1 MKLMVVIVQEQ
12 DYAKLATELIRNRVR
27 ATKFET
33 SGLYSNKKNV
43 TLFICVEDEQE
54 KEILN
59 YIRESC
65 TEREE
70 ICQVW
75 EYNGNMMVQAKKAL
89 KIGGAT
95 VFISEVSSMTKF

>member
-12 DYAKLATELIRNRVR
+12 DYVKLATRLIQNRIR

-43 TLFICVEDEQE
+43 TLFICVEDEQQE
-54 KEILN
+54 QILS
-59 YIRESC
+59 YIQESC
-65 TEREE
+65 TEREQ
-70 ICQVW
+70 ICEVW
-75 EYNGNMMVQAKKAL
+75 EYNGNMMVQAEKTL

-95 VFISEVSSMTKF
+95 IFISEVNQVMKF

>member
-1 MKLMVVIVQEQ
+1 MKLMMVIVQDQ
-12 DYAKLATELIRNRVR
+12 DYAKLATRLIQIRIR

-43 TLFICVEDEQE
+43 TLFICVEEEQQE
-54 KEILN
+54 RILT
-59 YIRESC
+59 YIQESC

-70 ICQVW
+70 ICEVW
-75 EYNGNMMVQAKKAL
+75 EYNGNMMVQAEKTL

-95 VFISEVSSMTKF
+95 VFISEVNQIMKF